1 MKRKGTFAAR
11 AAKKGR
17 TGNQP
22 LPLVVNTL
30 ANAECLPANLRHLLK
45 GVLPVVLNAYKAD
58 RHAYENE
65 VVDQAQQALGA
76 VEAALAAAHKEAMSA
91 QEQVIAPAE
100 NGKRTAAKKAA
111 DSHLEAVK
119 AQLEANKATN
129 KACEKAVHEAD
140 DAVKAAVKEEKVA
153 DKELQR
159 HVDKK
164 SHLTGALAN
173 EFATLRDGNAAGADA
188 KKAVNKILAIG
199 KEFGL
204 DSTLLH
210 TLPLACKTPVAAR
223 TEFQTMMFSN
233 LAALIEHQIE
243 AISANIAEAEPV
255 KAGKS
260 AALAAARDAHAQAEA
275 ALKTAT
281 DEVAASVTAN
291 KEAHKEVT
299 KTDHHRRK
307 IWEDM
312 RHACEAQDHLADE
325 LKNLKENVWG
335 AFNQLKEKE
344 PEPEPVEPEP
354 VAEEAHVEEAAA
366 AAAGD
371 AEVAQ

>member
-11 AAKKGR
+11 AAKRGR
-17 TGNQP
+17 PTGNQP

-58 RHAYENE
+58 RHTYENE

-91 QEQVIAPAE
+91 QQQVIAPAE
-100 NGKRTAAKKAA
+100 KGNRTAAKKAA

-119 AQLEANKATN
+119 AQLDANKATN
-129 KACEKAVHEAD
+129 KGWGGGVHEAD

-188 KKAVNKILAIG
+188 KKAVKEILAIG

-233 LAALIEHQIE
+233 LSALIEHQIT
-243 AISANIAEAEPV
+243 AISANIAEAEPI

-260 AALAAARDAHAQAEA
+260 VALAAARDAHAQAEA
-275 ALKTAT
+275 ALKTAS
-281 DEVAASVTAN
+281 DDVAASVAAN

-325 LKNLKENVWG
+325 LKNLKENIWG

-354 VAEEAHVEEAAA
+354 VAEEAPVEE

>member
-11 AAKKGR
+11 AAKRGR
-17 TGNQP
+17 PTGNQP

-58 RHAYENE
+58 RHTYENE

-91 QEQVIAPAE
+91 QQQVIAPAE

-119 AQLEANKATN
+119 AQLDANKATN

-188 KKAVNKILAIG
+188 KKAVKEILAIG

-233 LAALIEHQIE
+233 LSALIEHQIT
-243 AISANIAEAEPV
+243 AISANIAEAEPI

-260 AALAAARDAHAQAEA
+260 AVLAAARDAHAQAEA
-275 ALKTAT
+275 ALKTAS
-281 DEVAASVTAN
+281 DDVAASVAAN

-325 LKNLKENVWG
+325 LKNLKENIWG

-354 VAEEAHVEEAAA
+354 VAEEAPVEE